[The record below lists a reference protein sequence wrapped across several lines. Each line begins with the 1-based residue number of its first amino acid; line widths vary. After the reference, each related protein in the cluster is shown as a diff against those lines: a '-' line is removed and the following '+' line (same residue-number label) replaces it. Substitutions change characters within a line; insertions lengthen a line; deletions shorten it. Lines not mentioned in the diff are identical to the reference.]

1 MKSRGGLDSIQMGQ
15 SHWRPSRSAIPIISA
30 DRNSGIF
37 GAGGATTGGGGVHI
51 RWTTSA
57 TTSLSAIPSRRR
69 YSAIWIR
76 RRSARRIRRIRFFS
90 SFCSGLICSRR
101 IRRRSARRAEASILG
116 VMVVMGAFFHSF
128 FSHPSQ
134 KNQQRIQ
141 RNTAKYSEIQRFA
154 VARRSHFSGG
164 REKK

>member
-1 MKSRGGLDSIQMGQ
+1 MKSRGGLDSIQIGQ

-51 RWTTSA
+51 RTGA
-57 TTSLSAIPSRRR
+57 SAIPSRRR

-76 RRSARRIRRIRFFS
+76 RRSALRILRIRFFS
-90 SFCSGLICSRR
+90 SFSSGLICSLR

-116 VMVVMGAFFHSF
+116 DAGQWVKKSFIFFIGL
-128 FSHPSQ
+128 P
-134 KNQQRIQ
+134 KMPTA
-141 RNTAKYSEIQRFA
+141 NTAKYSEIQRNTA
-154 VARRSHFSGG
+154 VRCGYTVAFFGTAR
-164 REKK
+164 KKMKVFFPP